1 MPTINMIAPRRM
13 EKLRLEK
20 RVRYLVAVLLAELVL
35 AVIIGMGFSYKL
47 WGTMNQISNYDT
59 QLTKLKPVVAEIE
72 LYRDSTKKLTP
83 KLDLLNEAR
92 VRTMSWYGMLD
103 KMMETLPA
111 NCHLI
116 RISIVSTPNTAD
128 SSGGQTQQLT
138 ILGVAQTQ
146 AKVGEAILRLQKV
159 PELKNVE
166 LHYSQTPVGGVS
178 SNVEFEIGAEFNSR
192 K

>member
-20 RVRYLVAVLLAELVL
+20 RVRYLVVVLLAELVL
-35 AVIIGMGFSYKL
+35 AVIIGMGFSYKM
-47 WGTMNQISNYDT
+47 WGTINQINNYDT
-59 QLTKLKPVVAEIE
+59 QLTKLKPVVAEI
-72 LYRDSTKKLTP
+72 DSFRTATQKLNP

-92 VRTMSWYGMLD
+92 GRTMSWYGMLD
-103 KMMETLPA
+103 KLMETIPV

-116 RISIVSTPNTAD
+116 RISIVSTPNVAD

-138 ILGVAQTQ
+138 ILGVAQSQ
-146 AKVGEAILRLQKV
+146 AKVGETILRLQKV

-166 LHYSQTPVGGVS
+166 LHYSQTPAGNVTTT
-178 SNVEFEIGAEFNSR
+178 VEFEIGAEFNSR